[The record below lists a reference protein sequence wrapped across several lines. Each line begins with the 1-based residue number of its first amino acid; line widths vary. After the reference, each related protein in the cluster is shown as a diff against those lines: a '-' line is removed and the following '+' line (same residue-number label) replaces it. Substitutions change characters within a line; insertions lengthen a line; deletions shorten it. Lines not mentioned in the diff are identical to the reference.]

1 MNAPKKVWLVIET
14 QWQLGFQLQ
23 RWIDDDACRLLK
35 NVRTNP
41 NSILNS
47 HLLKNLSRR
56 KPKFYSH
63 SFNLCWRM
71 WAQIQILI
79 PLMHK
84 PKFQPSTPIMICSR
98 IQESEQKSKFQFHT
112 YSSFVQES
120 EQKESKFL
128 ISLIQLNTEWNLL
141 IVPNFYV
148 KSA

>member
-1 MNAPKKVWLVIET
+1 
-14 QWQLGFQLQ
+14 
-23 RWIDDDACRLLK
+23 
-35 NVRTNP
+35 
-41 NSILNS
+41 
-47 HLLKNLSRR
+47 
-56 KPKFYSH
+56 
-63 SFNLCWRM
+63 
-71 WAQIQILI
+71 
-79 PLMHK
+79 MHK